1 MKRVYRVYKKTV
13 SLVDETAAGMY
24 QNLAGNKTGFL
35 LESYDKSY
43 DRFTVFGVNPEEI
56 VRSNGQSLEILYA
69 DGRIRRKEG
78 NPLELLKEY
87 YSEFEIRKEAG
98 DAGFSGGLVGN
109 LGYDF
114 IRYTEQ
120 VPDKNPDE
128 IGIDSIQMMWV
139 KECIVADLLA
149 ETITAVVLEEDSGEG
164 KARALEKAEKLLHAV
179 RAKPEEEKLF
189 EPDGRIVNTSD
200 TPEEYI
206 QKVRKIKQ
214 YIKEGHV
221 FQTVLSQRWTVETG
235 LSGFE
240 IYRKLRRLN
249 PSPYLYYFNYG
260 SFEVIGSSPE
270 MIVKKQG

>member
-1 MKRVYRVYKKTV
+1 M
-13 SLVDETAAGMY
+13 
-24 QNLAGNKTGFL
+24 
-35 LESYDKSY
+35 
-43 DRFTVFGVNPEEI
+43 
-56 VRSNGQSLEILYA
+56 
-69 DGRIRRKEG
+69 
-78 NPLELLKEY
+78 
-87 YSEFEIRKEAG
+87 
-98 DAGFSGGLVGN
+98 
-109 LGYDF
+109 
-114 IRYTEQ
+114 
-120 VPDKNPDE
+120 
-128 IGIDSIQMMWV
+128 
-139 KECIVADLLA
+139 
-149 ETITAVVLEEDSGEG
+149 
-164 KARALEKAEKLLHAV
+164 EKAEKLLHAV

-270 MIVKKQG
+270 MIVKKQGDI

>member
-149 ETITAVVLEEDSGEG
+149 D
-164 KARALEKAEKLLHAV
+164 
-179 RAKPEEEKLF
+179 
-189 EPDGRIVNTSD
+189 
-200 TPEEYI
+200 
-206 QKVRKIKQ
+206 RKS
-214 YIKEGHV
+214 
-221 FQTVLSQRWTVETG
+221 T
-235 LSGFE
+235 
-240 IYRKLRRLN
+240 RLN
-249 PSPYLYYFNYG
+249 
-260 SFEVIGSSPE
+260 SSH
-270 MIVKKQG
+270 

>member
-164 KARALEKAEKLLHAV
+164 KARALEKAEKMLHAV

-206 QKVRKIKQ
+206 QKVQKIKQ

-221 FQTVLSQRWTVETG
+221 FQTVLSQRWTD
-235 LSGFE
+235 
-240 IYRKLRRLN
+240 RK
-249 PSPYLYYFNYG
+249 S
-260 SFEVIGSSPE
+260 V
-270 MIVKKQG
+270 V